1 MSDKHSHSRRKFL
14 GQASCVGMGYIT
26 MMNSIFNLRALNAA
40 AISNLVPTPQ
50 NNDYKA
56 LVCIMQSGGN
66 DSFNM
71 LIPKSTAKYNEYA
84 ATRTNLAIPQ
94 SDVLAINANTSD
106 GHSYGVHPSMSGVQN
121 LFNGG
126 KLSFVSNVGTLMDYI
141 TKTQFFNNSVPT
153 PLGLFSHSDQIQ
165 QWQTAIKDE
174 RTAVGWGGKI
184 SDLLGDLNGN
194 PNISMN
200 ISLAGTNLF
209 QTGTGQTEF
218 AIDRYSGSIG
228 IDGHDPNSS
237 WILDQMRTSAID
249 NMMEH
254 QYQDIFKKTYSNT
267 LVNAIDSHLEF
278 QTALATFNGF
288 QTVTFADNYFAK
300 GLEMVAKTI
309 AVRQQ
314 LNMSRQTFFLNFGG
328 WDHHDEVLIAQNAML
343 GIMSDAL
350 ETFSMALEELGV
362 ADDVVTFTLSEFAR
376 TLTSNGNGTDH
387 AWGGNV
393 MVMGGQNTL
402 NGGQI
407 FGSYPSLILDDTL
420 DVGGGVLI
428 PSTPTDNYFAELAM
442 WFGVANSDLS
452 FIYPELGNF
461 YSIGSPNPPIGFLNI

>member
-1 MSDKHSHSRRKFL
+1 
-14 GQASCVGMGYIT
+14 MGYIT

-40 AISNLVPTPQ
+40 AISNLPLSPQ

-71 LIPKSTAKYNEYA
+71 LIPKSAAKYAEYA
-84 ATRTNLAIPQ
+84 ATRSNLAIPQ
-94 SDVLAINANTSD
+94 SDVLTLNGTAAD
-106 GHSYGVHPSMSGVQN
+106 GHTYGLHPSMSGLQTLYN
-121 LFNGG
+121 NN
-126 KLSFVSNVGTLMDYI
+126 KLSFVTNVGTLMDYM
-141 TKTQFFNNSVPT
+141 TKPQYFNNSIQK

-184 SDLLGDLNGN
+184 ADLLGDLNAN

-209 QTGTGQTEF
+209 QTGNGQTEF
-218 AIDRYSGSIG
+218 AIDPYSGSIG
-228 IDGHDPNSS
+228 IDGHDPNAS
-237 WILDQMRTSAID
+237 WILNRMRTTAID
-249 NMMEH
+249 NMMEY

-278 QTALATFNGF
+278 QQALSTFGGF
-288 QTVTFADNYFAK
+288 QTVTFADNSFSK
-300 GLEMVAKTI
+300 SLEMVAKTI
-309 AVRQQ
+309 AVRQA

-328 WDHHDEVLIAQNAML
+328 WDHHDEVLIAQSGML
-343 GIMSDAL
+343 GIMSEAIAN
-350 ETFSMALEELGV
+350 FSLALEELGV

-393 MVMGGQNTL
+393 MVMGGPNTL

-407 FGSYPSLILDDTL
+407 YGNYPSLILDDSL

-428 PSTPTDNYFAELAM
+428 PTTPTDNYFAELAM

-452 FIYPELGNF
+452 FIYPQLSNF
-461 YSIGSPNPPIGFLNI
+461 YSIGSSNPPIGFLNI

>member
-1 MSDKHSHSRRKFL
+1 MGVGKFDRRKFL
-14 GQASCVGMGYIT
+14 GQASCAGLGYLT
-26 MMNSIFNLRALNAA
+26 AMNSIFNLRALNAA
-40 AISNLVPTPQ
+40 AISNSSVIPQ
-50 NNDYKA
+50 SNDYKA
-56 LVCIMQSGGN
+56 LVCILQAGGN

-71 LIPKSTAKYNEYA
+71 LIPKSTTKYNEYA

-94 SDVLAINANTSD
+94 ADVLAINANTSD
-106 GHSYGVHPSMSGVQN
+106 GHSYGLHPSMTGVQN
-121 LFNGG
+121 LFNAG

-141 TKTQFFNNSVPT
+141 TKTQFLNNSAAV
-153 PLGLFSHSDQIQ
+153 PLGLFSHADQIQ

-184 SDLLGDLNGN
+184 SDLIGDQNNN

-237 WILDQMRTSAID
+237 WIVNQLRTAAID
-249 NMMEH
+249 SMMEH
-254 QYQDIFKKTYSNT
+254 QYQDMFKQTYSTT

-278 QTALATFNGF
+278 QAALATFSGF
-288 QTVTFADNYFAK
+288 NTVTFADNYFSK
-300 GLEMVAKTI
+300 GLEMIAKTI

-328 WDHHDEVLIAQNAML
+328 WDHHDEVLNAQTAML

-350 ETFSMALEELGV
+350 ENFSAALEELGV
-362 ADDVVTFTLSEFAR
+362 ADDVVTFTISEFAR

-393 MVMGGQNTL
+393 MAMSGANTI
-402 NGGQI
+402 NGSQI
-407 FGSYPSLILDDTL
+407 FGTYPSLTLDGSL
-420 DVGGGVLI
+420 DVGDGVLI
-428 PSTPTDNYFAELAM
+428 PTTATDSYFAELAM

-452 FIYPELGNF
+452 FLYPELGNF
-461 YSIGSPNPPIGFLNI
+461 YSIGSSTPPIGFLNI